1 MTEIFIYDALK
12 NKWDRKFTINKSPLP
27 ISPFT
32 QSMKKM
38 KIFAKFWQNILTHV
52 VNISLK
58 IWKFEGESPQNIEFD
73 QQKHYS
79 FSLWAEFRISTSVR
93 QSSDVRKR
101 WRFSSWSLQRWCCEC
116 SHISVLGQWQLVTP
130 GPRCHQL
137 THHPAYTFCC
147 KSPATRQ
154 EGHIYFDVVRRRIY
168 FAIHVFF
175 HFPVLLM
182 PYCSEHLIQNSVW
195 TILSQ
200 GSVFLDNLY
209 LQIFKSYKLCKNA
222 NFRSVMARKY
232 ERNFCMANIM
242 LHKKLCKKR
251 NLSTYC
257 LPVCLLANINIVL
270 ETPFFPFYHVSQPHN
285 S

>member
-1 MTEIFIYDALK
+1 MLTFPSKYGNSRESLHKISSLTNRNIIHFPSEQNSEY
-12 NKWDRKFTINKSPLP
+12 LP
-27 ISPFT
+27 RF
-32 QSMKKM
+32 
-38 KIFAKFWQNILTHV
+38 
-52 VNISLK
+52 VN
-58 IWKFEGESPQNIEFD
+58 
-73 QQKHYS
+73 
-79 FSLWAEFRISTSVR
+79 R
-93 QSSDVRKR
+93 QMSENGR
-101 WRFSSWSLQRWCCEC
+101 RFSSWSLQRWCCEC

-182 PYCSEHLIQNSVW
+182 PYCSEHLIPNSVW